1 LVVDVL
7 DAGAV
12 YETVTVRPCPIT
24 EASPRSTVEPE
35 TVTELT
41 TKLLPP
47 AETVN
52 APVPAAVDP
61 NASSYVSVSVV
72 PELFKLAELITGPTV
87 SAGVTELES
96 GEFSEFASTFLATA

>member
-12 YETVTVRPCPIT
+12 YETVTVRPSPIT

-96 GEFSEFASTFLATA
+96 GEFSEFESTFLATA